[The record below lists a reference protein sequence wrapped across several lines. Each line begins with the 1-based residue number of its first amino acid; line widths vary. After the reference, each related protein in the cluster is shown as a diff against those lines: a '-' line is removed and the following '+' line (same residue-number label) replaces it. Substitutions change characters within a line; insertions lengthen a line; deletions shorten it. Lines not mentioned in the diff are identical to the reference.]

1 MIESI
6 QVLPGVHLT
15 AVQTEKF
22 KTGCFSVNLLRP
34 LCREEA
40 ALNAL
45 LPNVLLRGTKEY
57 PTMQA
62 ISAFLDERYG
72 ASVGSLVRKRGEVQ
86 TVGFYADFLS
96 DRLAPDGSPI
106 LQPMIEFVCQTLLK
120 PVRTNWLLEEPYV
133 SSEQLNLINAIEAN
147 LNEKRSYAAR
157 QLVKTM
163 CAGEAYGVSRLGETE
178 EVRAITPQSL
188 TDHWQKVLAGSRA
201 EIFYLGAQAP
211 ETVAGLFAEQLQR
224 LPREELSQ
232 PGTQVIRHAEAVKE
246 RFETLDVT
254 QGKLCMGLRT
264 GITSRDPEYPALVL
278 LNAVFGAGTTSK
290 LFLNVREAKSL
301 CYYASSG
308 IDAVKGIMTVSSG
321 IEFEKYDE
329 ARAAIL
335 EQLDRC
341 RQGEISDKELSDA
354 KRHLDSGLRMQAD
367 SPGGLDN
374 FYVGQAI
381 AGLNG
386 TLEGLRERIGQVTK
400 EQVIAT
406 AQSLSLDTVYFLKGV
421 EA

>member
-6 QVLPGVHLT
+6 QILPGVHLT

-254 QGKLCMGLRT
+254 QGKLCIGLRT

-381 AGLNG
+381 TGLNG

-400 EQVIAT
+400 EQVIAA

>member
-232 PGTQVIRHAEAVKE
+232 PRTQVIRHAEAVKE

-341 RQGEISDKELSDA
+341 RQGEISDNELSDA

-381 AGLNG
+381 TGLNG

>member
-6 QVLPGVHLT
+6 QILPGVHLT

-96 DRLAPDGSPI
+96 DRLSPDGSPI

-120 PVRTNWLLEEPYV
+120 PVRTAWLLEEPYV

-367 SPGGLDN
+367 SPGGLDH

-381 AGLNG
+381 TGLNG

-400 EQVIAT
+400 EQVIA
-406 AQSLSLDTVYFLKGV
+406 AAKSLSLDTVYFLKGV

>member
-232 PGTQVIRHAEAVKE
+232 PRTQVIRHAEAVKE

-381 AGLNG
+381 TGLNG

>member
-6 QVLPGVHLT
+6 QILPGVHLT

>member
-6 QVLPGVHLT
+6 QILPGVHLT

-120 PVRTNWLLEEPYV
+120 PVRTAWLLEEPYV

-232 PGTQVIRHAEAVKE
+232 PGTQVIRHAEAVRE

-381 AGLNG
+381 TGLNG

>member
-6 QVLPGVHLT
+6 QILPGVHLT

-254 QGKLCMGLRT
+254 QGKLCIGLRT

-381 AGLNG
+381 TGLNG

>member
-232 PGTQVIRHAEAVKE
+232 PRTQVIRHAEAVKE

-308 IDAVKGIMTVSSG
+308 IDAVKGILTVSSG

-381 AGLNG
+381 TGLNG

>member
-6 QVLPGVHLT
+6 QILPGVHLT

-381 AGLNG
+381 TGLNG

>member
-6 QVLPGVHLT
+6 QILPGVHLT

-22 KTGCFSVNLLRP
+22 KTACFSVNLLRP

-120 PVRTNWLLEEPYV
+120 PVRTAWLLEEPYV

-381 AGLNG
+381 TGLNG

-400 EQVIAT
+400 EQVIVA

>member
-6 QVLPGVHLT
+6 QILPGVHLT

-178 EVRAITPQSL
+178 EVHAITPQSL

-381 AGLNG
+381 TGLNG

>member
-232 PGTQVIRHAEAVKE
+232 PRTQVIRHAEAVKE

-381 AGLNG
+381 TGLNG

-400 EQVIAT
+400 EQVIAA

>member
-6 QVLPGVHLT
+6 QILPGVHLT

-232 PGTQVIRHAEAVKE
+232 PGTQVIRQAEAVKE

-381 AGLNG
+381 TGLNG

-400 EQVIAT
+400 EQVIAA

>member
-6 QVLPGVHLT
+6 QILPGVHLT

-232 PGTQVIRHAEAVKE
+232 PRTQVIRHAEAVKE

-381 AGLNG
+381 TGLNG